1 MDIYLAGGYSGNL
14 NPLWSNVV
22 QILSRG
28 GNFKKVTEL
37 CMDIFL
43 VAPSKKDRN
52 IKGYGIILGRRI

>member
-28 GNFKKVTEL
+28 GGATLKKLLNCVW
-37 CMDIFL
+37 IY
-43 VAPSKKDRN
+43 S
-52 IKGYGIILGRRI
+52 